1 MIWVIGAAAVVVL
14 YLYSRRAGIVA
25 VAVLA
30 VLYVGLWLMSGQINS
45 KVPTNQS
52 VAVVAG
58 SGGETCKA
66 PGAPVSVTF
75 TNNADRQLL
84 ATSFTLSARQ
94 AGHSSLIYR
103 ATLRS
108 DKIIEPGGSWTECYG
123 LNPLSFSE
131 RDVHYNPSDLEW
143 SAEVSLSRF
152 ASS

>member
-14 YLYSRRAGIVA
+14 YLYSRRAGLAA

-30 VLYVGLWLMSGQINS
+30 VLYIGLWLMSGQINS
-45 KVPTNQS
+45 HVPTNQS
-52 VAVVAG
+52 VAVVASS
-58 SGGETCKA
+58 SGATCQA

>member
-1 MIWVIGAAAVVVL
+1 MVWVIGAAVVAIL
-14 YLYSRRAGIVA
+14 FLYSRRVGLAA
-25 VAVLA
+25 VAALA

-45 KVPTNQS
+45 AAPTNQS
-52 VAVVAG
+52 VTLVA
-58 SGGETCKA
+58 SSAGETCKV

-75 TNNADRQLL
+75 TNNANRRLL